1 MKDKHQI
8 TFATLAN
15 AVELGARIV
24 QEVAGN
30 EISDQVGGTLVKET
44 VKDTLTARLSK
55 SLALNGGSV
64 R

>member
-1 MKDKHQI
+1 MNDKKQI
-8 TFATLAN
+8 TYATLAN

-30 EISDQVGGTLVKET
+30 EISDQVGGTLIKET